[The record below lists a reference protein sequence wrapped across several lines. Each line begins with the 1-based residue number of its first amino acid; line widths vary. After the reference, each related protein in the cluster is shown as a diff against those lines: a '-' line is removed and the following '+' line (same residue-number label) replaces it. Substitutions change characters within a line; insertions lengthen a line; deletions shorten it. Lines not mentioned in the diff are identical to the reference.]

1 MAKKK
6 ANPLDAAI
14 EQEYYKQASGKQI
27 NVMDISNVYI
37 YCKQH
42 IAAGKSLEVAM
53 AEAIT
58 VTLKGVDEVKKS
70 LNDLG
75 QALEN
80 NLDLN
85 KELSTTLAQKAS
97 ALAPRLTGALASSVQ
112 GNPSEKKA
120 QILAGSS
127 SVPYAGVQE
136 YGWAERNIPAQPY
149 LRPAVYNNIGYI
161 IEKYNDSIDAAIK
174 KYNLN

>member
-1 MAKKK
+1 
-6 ANPLDAAI
+6 
-14 EQEYYKQASGKQI
+14 
-27 NVMDISNVYI
+27 
-37 YCKQH
+37 
-42 IAAGKSLEVAM
+42 M
-53 AEAIT
+53 AEAIS
-58 VTLKGVDEVKKS
+58 VSIRGLDEVKSS
-70 LNDLG
+70 LNKLG
-75 QALEN
+75 NALEN

-85 KELSTTLAQKAS
+85 KELSSTLAQKAS

-136 YGWAERNIPAQPY
+136 YGWAQRNIAAKPY

-161 IEKYNDSIDAAIK
+161 IQKYNDSIEAAVK